1 MNLSAVGKV
10 CGDLYFVSKNLFVAS
25 GKVYSQRPR

>member
-1 MNLSAVGKV
+1 LAVKKV

-25 GKVYSQRPR
+25 EKVHPEEPR